1 MLILNKY
8 KELSLMI
15 KKYSVAKF
23 LYKKKIKNI
32 SKQKAEIKKKKDL

>member
-15 KKYSVAKF
+15 KKYSVVKS
-23 LYKKKIKNI
+23 LYKEKIKNI
-32 SKQKAEIKKKKDL
+32 YKQKAEIKRKKDL